1 MHVSPSMLGP
11 PPRPW
16 LEHAERSAIV
26 GREHELEALARWL
39 AGPAPALVEIEGE
52 AGIGKTTLWEEGLR
66 LARDS
71 GATVLA
77 CRPAEVESPISYGG
91 LAGLLES
98 VLSAVADDIPPPRRR
113 ALEAALRLRDLPASS
128 LDETAVALG
137 ALSAVRA
144 AAARQ
149 QVVIAVDDVQWL
161 DASSRVVLTYA
172 LRNLSDGDR
181 VHALFATRA
190 GAGSGPLDLG
200 GSALAR
206 SRERLSLTSLSVG
219 AVHRVVHRLL
229 GAALSRPRVVRLHAA
244 SGGNPLHAIELARVV
259 ATASS
264 PEPAL
269 DVPASLADVL
279 RARLAPLS
287 APTRR
292 LLVAVAAAGDVLP
305 ELLRRLAT
313 DAAVDEATESGILV
327 CADGRVRFSHPLL
340 ASTIYADAGALVRS
354 RVHRQLAGLAETAEE
369 RARHLALGGSDPD
382 EAVAGELER
391 AAASACSRG
400 ARAAGA
406 ALYEQAAELTPIAD
420 EHARDARL
428 VAAARAHFQ
437 AGEPAGAR
445 ALLEA
450 VAAGRTAL
458 RFEACCLLGT
468 LLDETVG
475 GDASFAWFQAA
486 LGTDDPAVASDAH
499 RGLAQSLAY
508 VGDLERAMSNADAA
522 VLAAEPLGDEAR
534 LAYALA
540 MQAFVRRFA
549 GHRSWH
555 EPLERALAL
564 EAQLELPSLDAC
576 PSAVAADLGRVD
588 LELDEARAA
597 YAAMLGRSTDRGDV
611 PTEAWCRYG
620 LAAVELGAGDWDRAQ
635 EHAQELADLAEQ
647 TALLRLPS
655 LRTAAHLATLRGDVP
670 RARTL
675 LDTVVDE
682 AAARGE
688 LHNLR
693 AARQVEALLELSLG
707 DAAAAVAALEH
718 ARSLAE
724 QMSVGEPGMLA
735 FLVDLAEAHAAL
747 GDVDRATEALDAFE
761 RWGAP
766 APPPWLGPLAG
777 RARGVVLAA
786 AGDLTSARTAL
797 EAAVAAEDLLPL
809 QLERARTR
817 LVLGR
822 LLRRTQHRA
831 AAHAM
836 LEDARTRFEA
846 LGAVLWAERAR
857 EELGRIGGRPRSVDE
872 LTPTEQRIAE
882 LVSGGLTNREV
893 AAALFVTPKTV
904 ESALT
909 RVYRKLGVR
918 SRTELARRGAATA

>member
-1 MHVSPSMLGP
+1 MHASPGMHSP
-11 PPRPW
+11 HPRPW
-16 LEHAERSAIV
+16 LEHAEGSTIV
-26 GREHELEALARWL
+26 GRERELEALARWV
-39 AGPAPALVEIEGE
+39 AGGAPALLEIEGE
-52 AGIGKTTLWEEGLR
+52 AGIGKTTVLEEGVR
-66 LARDS
+66 LARDA

-91 LAGLLES
+91 LASLLEPL
-98 VLSAVADDIPPPRRR
+98 LSAVADDVPPPRRR

-137 ALSAVRA
+137 ALSALRA
-144 AAARQ
+144 AGARR
-149 QVVIAVDDVQWL
+149 QVVVAVDDVQWL
-161 DASSRVVLTYA
+161 DPSSRVVLTYA
-172 LRNLSDGDR
+172 LRNLAEGDR
-181 VHALFATRA
+181 VYALVATRA
-190 GAGSGPLDLG
+190 GAGHGPLDLG
-200 GSALAR
+200 GSVLGR
-206 SRERLSLTSLSVG
+206 SRERLPLAALSVG
-219 AVHRVVHRLL
+219 AVHRVVHRVL
-229 GAALSRPRVVRLHAA
+229 GAPLSRPRLVRLHAA

-264 PEPAL
+264 HEPAL
-269 DVPASLADVL
+269 EVPAPLADVL

-292 LLVAVAAAGDVLP
+292 LLVAVAAAGDVAP

-313 DAAVDEATESGILV
+313 DAAVDEAIETGILL

-340 ASTIYADAGALVRS
+340 ASTIYADAGDLARS
-354 RVHRQLAGLAETAEE
+354 RVHRQLAELVETAEE
-369 RARHLALGGSDPD
+369 RARHLALGGSRPD
-382 EAVAGELER
+382 EAVAAELER

-406 ALYEQAAELTPIAD
+406 ALYEQAADLTPQAD
-420 EHARDARL
+420 EHARGARL

-437 AGEPAGAR
+437 AGEPVGAR
-445 ALLEA
+445 VLLEA
-450 VAAGRTAL
+450 VASGTTSL
-458 RFEACCLLGT
+458 RFEAWCLLGT

-475 GDASFAWFQAA
+475 GDASFSSFRAA
-486 LGTDDPAVASDAH
+486 LGTDDPVVASDAH

-508 VGDLERAMSNADAA
+508 VGDLEQAMSNADAA
-522 VLAAEPLGDEAR
+522 VLAAEPLGDRTR

-549 GHRSWH
+549 GHRSWQQ
-555 EPLERALAL
+555 PLERALAL
-564 EAQLELPSLDAC
+564 EAKLELPSLDAC
-576 PSAVAADLGRVD
+576 PSAVAADLGRVG
-588 LELDEARAA
+588 LELDDARDA
-597 YAAMLGRSTDRGDV
+597 YWAMLNQATDRGDV

-620 LAAVELGAGDWDRAQ
+620 LATVEIGAGDWRRAE
-635 EHAQELADLAEQ
+635 EHAHELADLAEQ

-655 LRTAAHLATLRGDVP
+655 LRTGAHLAALRGDVS
-670 RARTL
+670 RARAL
-675 LDTVVDE
+675 LDAVVDQ

-707 DAAAAVAALEH
+707 DAAAAVAVLGH

-735 FLVDLAEAHAAL
+735 FLVDAVEAHAAL
-747 GDVDRATEALDAFE
+747 GEAERAGEALDAFE
-761 RWGAP
+761 RYGAT
-766 APPPWLGPLAG
+766 AASPWLGPLAG
-777 RARGVVLAA
+777 RARGLVLAA
-786 AGDLTSARTAL
+786 AGDLTAAREAL

-809 QLERARTR
+809 PLERARTR

-831 AAHAM
+831 AAHVV
-836 LEDARTRFEA
+836 LEDAHTRFVE
-846 LGAVLWAERAR
+846 LGASLWAERAA
-857 EELGRIGGRPRSVDE
+857 EELGRIGGRGRSGDE
-872 LTPTEQRIAE
+872 LTPTERRIAD
-882 LVSGGLTNREV
+882 LVAGGLTNREV

-918 SRTELARRGAATA
+918 SRTELARRGAASV